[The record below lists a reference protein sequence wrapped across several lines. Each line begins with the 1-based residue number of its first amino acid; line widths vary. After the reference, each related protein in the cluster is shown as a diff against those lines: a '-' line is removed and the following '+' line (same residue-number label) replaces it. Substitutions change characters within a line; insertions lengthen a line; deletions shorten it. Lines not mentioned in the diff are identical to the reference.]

1 MRIPRDSFFVFP
13 TPSILYTLLGRI
25 GAALVGGV
33 VDGIALAVEI
43 EVLEYAADMEVPNIE
58 IQLVKIDI
66 EEQEEVDDVG
76 VVENAKKGLLH
87 SGLQS
92 LCSMP
97 NNFMVQD
104 LKKNRK
110 AQEKF

>member
-1 MRIPRDSFFVFP
+1 MPFSLFPSFGP
-13 TPSILYTLLGRI
+13 Q
-25 GAALVGGV
+25 LVEIYLEEEEE
-33 VDGIALAVEI
+33 VDGI
-43 EVLEYAADMEVPNIE
+43 
-58 IQLVKIDI
+58 
-66 EEQEEVDDVG
+66 G

-110 AQEKF
+110 AQEKFLKRM